1 MFAPPH
7 PSTLLGRPGPLPAL
21 EPLRGR
27 TVVVKFGGHAM
38 TDGPLLRSFA
48 EDVVRLRRTGV
59 RAVVV
64 HGGGPQISA
73 QLDRLGVPAKFLGG
87 QRVTTPETLDVVRM
101 VLAGK
106 VQRELVRLLNEHGP
120 YAVGLTGE
128 DAHTLTAVRRYAKV
142 GGELLD
148 IGLVGDVT
156 EVNTAALDVLLDHGH
171 VPVVSPLGRGTD
183 GEVYNVNA
191 DAAAGALAAALGAEA
206 LVVLTDVPGV
216 YAEWPR
222 RERVLDRLTATELEL
237 VLPSLGGGM
246 VPKME
251 SCLRAV
257 RAGVRTARVLDG
269 RVPHALLRALTGA
282 PGEAGAGT
290 AVLPG

>member
-1 MFAPPH
+1 M
-7 PSTLLGRPGPLPAL
+7 PAL

-38 TDGPLLRSFA
+38 TDGTLLRSFA
-48 EDVVRLRRTGV
+48 EDVVRLRQTGV

-73 QLDRLGVPAKFLGG
+73 QLDRLGVPAQFLGG

-128 DAHTLTAVRRYAKV
+128 DAHTLTAVRRYAEV
-142 GGELLD
+142 GGELMD

-216 YAEWPR
+216 YADWPR
-222 RERVLDRLTATELEL
+222 RERVLGRLTASELEL

-257 RAGVRTARVLDG
+257 RGGVRTARVLDG
-269 RVPHALLRALTGA
+269 RAPHALLRALTGA

>member
-1 MFAPPH
+1 MLAPPH
-7 PSTLLGRPGPLPAL
+7 PNTLLSHPGPLPAL

-38 TDGPLLRSFA
+38 TDAPLLRSFA
-48 EDVVRLRRTGV
+48 EDVVRLRQTGV

-73 QLDRLGVPAKFLGG
+73 QLERLGVPARFLGG

-106 VQRELVRLLNEHGP
+106 VQRELVRLINEHGP
-120 YAVGLTGE
+120 YAVGITGE
-128 DAHTLTAVRRYAKV
+128 DAHTLTAVRRYAEV
-142 GGELLD
+142 GGELMD
-148 IGLVGDVT
+148 IGLVGEVT
-156 EVNTAALDVLLDHGH
+156 EVSTAALDVLLDHGH
-171 VPVVSPLGRGTD
+171 VPVVSPLARGTD

-191 DAAAGALAAALGAEA
+191 DAAAGALAVALGAES
-206 LVVLTDVPGV
+206 LMVLTGVPGL
-216 YAEWPR
+216 YADWPR

-237 VLPSLGGGM
+237 MLPSLGGGM

-269 RVPHALLRALTGA
+269 RAPHVLLRALTGA
-282 PGEAGAGT
+282 PGETGT
-290 AVLPG
+290 TVLPG

>member
-7 PSTLLGRPGPLPAL
+7 PSTLLSRPGPLPAL

-38 TDGPLLRSFA
+38 TDGTLLRSFA
-48 EDVVRLRRTGV
+48 EDVVRLRQTGV

-73 QLDRLGVPAKFLGG
+73 QLDRLGVPAQFLGG

-128 DAHTLTAVRRYAKV
+128 DAHTLTAVRRYTEV
-142 GGELLD
+142 GGELMD

-191 DAAAGALAAALGAEA
+191 DAAAGALAAALRAEV

-216 YAEWPR
+216 YADWPR
-222 RERVLDRLTATELEL
+222 RERVLDRLTASELEL

-269 RVPHALLRALTGA
+269 RAPHALLRALTGA

>member
-7 PSTLLGRPGPLPAL
+7 PNPLLSRPGPLPAL
-21 EPLRGR
+21 ERLRGR
-27 TVVVKFGGHAM
+27 SVVVKFGGHAM

-48 EDVVRLRRTGV
+48 EDVVRLRRAGV
-59 RAVVV
+59 RTVVV

-73 QLDRLGVPAKFLGG
+73 QLDRLGVPAQFLGG

-106 VQRELVRLLNEHGP
+106 VQRELVRLVNEHGP

-128 DAHTLTAVRRYAKV
+128 DAHTLTAVRRYAEV
-142 GGELLD
+142 GGELMD

-206 LVVLTDVPGV
+206 LVVLTDVPGL
-216 YAEWPR
+216 YADWPR
-222 RERVLDRLTATELEL
+222 RERVLERLTASELEL

-257 RAGVRTARVLDG
+257 RAGVRSARVLDG
-269 RVPHALLRALTGA
+269 RVAHALVRALSGG
-282 PGEAGAGT
+282 PGETGT
-290 AVLPG
+290 TVLPG

>member
-7 PSTLLGRPGPLPAL
+7 PSTLLSRPGPLPAL

-38 TDGPLLRSFA
+38 TDGTLLRSFA
-48 EDVVRLRRTGV
+48 EDVVRLRQTGV

-73 QLDRLGVPAKFLGG
+73 QLDRLGVPAQFLGG

-128 DAHTLTAVRRYAKV
+128 DAHTLTAVRRYAEV
-142 GGELLD
+142 GGELMD

-191 DAAAGALAAALGAEA
+191 DAAAGALAAALRAEV

-216 YAEWPR
+216 YADWPR
-222 RERVLDRLTATELEL
+222 RERVLDRLTASELEL

-269 RVPHALLRALTGA
+269 RAPHALLRALTGA

>member
-1 MFAPPH
+1 M
-7 PSTLLGRPGPLPAL
+7 PAL

-38 TDGPLLRSFA
+38 TDGTLLRSFA
-48 EDVVRLRRTGV
+48 EDVVRLRQTGV

-73 QLDRLGVPAKFLGG
+73 QLDRLGVPAQFLGG

-128 DAHTLTAVRRYAKV
+128 DAHTLTAVRRYAEV
-142 GGELLD
+142 GGELMD

-191 DAAAGALAAALGAEA
+191 DAAAGALAAALRAEV

-216 YAEWPR
+216 YADWPR
-222 RERVLDRLTATELEL
+222 RERVLDRLTASELEL

-269 RVPHALLRALTGA
+269 RAPHALLRALTGA